1 MVTIKIEIGF
11 DKARDNAE
19 KEFDIRKAAWLAALV
34 DSMIWLAFG
43 AFTLNLFYGTA
54 RYPHALSLGI
64 VIFFTYL
71 FYFILKTW
79 FLIKKYGRSVY
90 RDEFGNTGLL
100 LVAVSVAVLLM
111 QCFFLR

>member
-11 DKARDNAE
+11 DKARDNAK
-19 KEFDIRKAAWLAALV
+19 KEFDIRKAAWFAALM
-34 DSMIWLAFG
+34 DSVIWLAFG

-54 RYPHALSLGI
+54 QYTHALSFGI

-71 FYFILKTW
+71 FYIILKTL
-79 FLIKKYGRSVY
+79 FLTKKYGRSVY

-100 LVAVSVAVLLM
+100 LVTFSVAWLLV

>member
-19 KEFDIRKAAWLAALV
+19 KEFDIRKAAWLAALM

-43 AFTLNLFYGTA
+43 AFSLNLFYSTA
-54 RYPHALSLGI
+54 QYTYALSLGI

-79 FLIKKYGRSVY
+79 FLTKIYGRSVY

-100 LVAVSVAVLLM
+100 LVAVSVVWLLM

>member
-19 KEFDIRKAAWLAALV
+19 KEFDIRKAAWLAALM
-34 DSMIWLAFG
+34 DSMIWLVFG
-43 AFTLNLFYGTA
+43 AFSLSLFYGAA
-54 RYPHALSLGI
+54 RYTYALSFGI

-79 FLIKKYGRSVY
+79 FLTKKYGRSVY

-100 LVAVSVAVLLM
+100 LVAVSVAWLLI